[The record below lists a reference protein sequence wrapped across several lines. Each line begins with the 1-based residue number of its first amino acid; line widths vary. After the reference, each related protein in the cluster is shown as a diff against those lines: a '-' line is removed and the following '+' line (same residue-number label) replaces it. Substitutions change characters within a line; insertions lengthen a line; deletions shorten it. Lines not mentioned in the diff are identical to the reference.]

1 MDFNFTSEQE
11 SFRSEVR
18 SFIAENLPVQ
28 TTDVSDEGMYD
39 QNKFDERLQF
49 QKAMATKK
57 WNTMAWPKKFGGLEA
72 PHWQQMLLNE
82 EMAYNRAPSG
92 GNHGINWVGPALML
106 VGSEEQQKE
115 HLNKIANADD
125 DSWWCT
131 FYSEP
136 GAGSDLAALQ
146 TRAIQDGDEFVVN
159 GQKIW
164 TSGAHRSNWGW
175 LAART
180 DPDAPKHRGI
190 SMFLLD
196 LETPGITIRPLINMG
211 DEHGF
216 NEVFFEDVRLPKK
229 NLVGEQDRGWYHLA
243 VALDFERSSIAG
255 FSGSRKTV
263 EDHIQFADDNPH
275 KIEQNPDVR
284 LEYADRMIEI
294 EIGTNLAY
302 RIVHMQTNGIIANYE
317 ASAAKLFS
325 SELNQRIARTGSK
338 MLGLESLMRP
348 QEPRAPLGGA
358 IGQSYITSVSST
370 IGGGTSEIQRNIVAT
385 RGLGLPRG

>member
-1 MDFNFTSEQE
+1 
-11 SFRSEVR
+11 
-18 SFIAENLPVQ
+18 
-28 TTDVSDEGMYD
+28 
-39 QNKFDERLQF
+39 
-49 QKAMATKK
+49 
-57 WNTMAWPKKFGGLEA
+57 
-72 PHWQQMLLNE
+72 MLLNE

-92 GNHGINWVGPALML
+92 GNHGIDWVGPALML
-106 VGSEEQQKE
+106 VGSEEQQNE

-146 TRAIQDGDEFVVN
+146 TRATQDGDEFVVN

-196 LETPGITIRPLINMG
+196 LKTPGITVRPLINMG

-216 NEVFFEDVRLPKK
+216 NEVFFEDVRVPKQ

-255 FSGSRKTV
+255 FSGSRRTV
-263 EDHIQFADDNPH
+263 EEHIAYANENPVR
-275 KIEQNPDVR
+275 IEQNPDVR
-284 LEYADRMIEI
+284 LEYADRMTEI

-325 SELNQRIARTGSK
+325 SELNQRIARTSSK
-338 MLGLESLMRP
+338 MIGLHSQLRP
-348 QEPRAPLGGA
+348 QEPRAPMGGT
-358 IGQSYITSVSST
+358 IGQSYVTSVSST